1 MVQEK
6 AWDACATDELPIVDE
21 ENKSPAP
28 RRSIRQNTQDSE
40 PDPSQHPTKKVTP
53 SVGSSGK
60 KSRPKGNPVY
70 HVPGH
75 EPSLR
80 TEGTLATAKPDRPVM
95 SFNSPSSSKKHPLI
109 QDQAGHAKKRR
120 TESGTAPQGQVKSTT
135 DTVGTSDPFKDWM
148 AARDNAAGRDEG
160 PLTDEDTRELIKDQ
174 LRYLR
179 DIEGKQTAYTMERLI
194 QDGKATVHRLRHD
207 LEYRHDTQPLKEGVR
222 QSATWLRNFAKV
234 GTQGWADI
242 AAASVD
248 KWVNEKVSS
257 LHQADAEDIPGAEYE
272 ADQEREMLVEVKAE
286 EKVITK
292 EKGAI
297 IELED

>member
-179 DIEGKQTAYTMERLI
+179 DIEGKQTA
-194 QDGKATVHRLRHD
+194 
-207 LEYRHDTQPLKEGVR
+207 HDTQPLKEGVR